1 MQPQNSTDSDSAV
14 NETTAQQAKKT
25 KGSRTVKKQ
34 AAAADK
40 STTKQSKVLSMLQ
53 APSGATVAAM
63 MKATGWQQHSVRGF
77 LSAVVR
83 SKLRLNLMS
92 EIADGKR
99 IYRVGG
105 GTVKRPAGKS
115 RRKAS

>member
-14 NETTAQQAKKT
+14 NEAAAQQAKKT

-34 AAAADK
+34 AAAAAK

-83 SKLRLNLMS
+83 NKLRLNLKS
-92 EIADGKR
+92 EMVDGNR
-99 IYRVGG
+99 IYRVSGG
-105 GTVKRPAGKS
+105 SVKRATGKS

>member
-1 MQPQNSTDSDSAV
+1 MQTQNTTDSDSAV
-14 NETTAQQAKKT
+14 NKTTAPQAKMT

-34 AAAADK
+34 ASPKAK
-40 STTKQSKVLSMLQ
+40 STTKQSKVLSLLQ
-53 APSGATVAAM
+53 APSGTTIAAM

-83 SKLRLNLMS
+83 TKLRLNLTS
-92 EIADGKR
+92 EVADGKR
-99 IYRVGG
+99 IYRVSGG
-105 GTVKRPAGKS
+105 SVKRATGKS